1 MEENMA
7 KTYGGWSKFQP
18 FVKEGTVLASFR
30 IVSDDTM
37 EALKASVKARICHPF
52 HITAFVCR
60 LTENGLK
67 KEGIYTKTVN
77 EGSYFEDIEKIT
89 HTLSGYDVLLGWDCT
104 LEKKILKMIG
114 VEVPVLD
121 LKKNA
126 GYFHKFFPEDYQIND
141 VIRTV
146 YRNQHLEIN
155 TFEEVQ
161 WAESYMAI
169 FHWMLKKY
177 GNKFR
182 ENMPQLK
189 TKYAVYK
196 KFMRFFEEGVKLLIL
211 DTETTGLTDDA
222 KIIQFSAIR
231 YCVKNGKLVSDGW
244 SSVYINPE
252 EPLTKKIT
260 EITGLTDEKLAGGLT
275 EKQAA
280 GNIFKLLASCDVW
293 GAYNSSFDHRMLSHM
308 AARTGYRMP
317 DRPVLDLIEL
327 PRNMIEDS
335 ALGDYRPYQ
344 LENVFSYLYPSKE
357 VKFHDALAD
366 VKAAAMV
373 TVRLLYDFS
382 DVKRENI
389 VLNFCDK
396 EYVPHVEYVYY
407 DVNEHAKGQ
416 IRLKVG
422 LSEGRYG
429 DVYWDVIHKRWDC
442 KNTHDAVSL
451 FAKLDLTEL
460 ESMILWKYHCHTM
473 QETAMLLKEWKE
485 KKENKKEESA

>member
-1 MEENMA
+1 MA

-177 GNKFR
+177 G
-182 ENMPQLK
+182 
-189 TKYAVYK
+189 
-196 KFMRFFEEGVKLLIL
+196 
-211 DTETTGLTDDA
+211 
-222 KIIQFSAIR
+222 
-231 YCVKNGKLVSDGW
+231 KNS
-244 SSVYINPE
+244 
-252 EPLTKKIT
+252 
-260 EITGLTDEKLAGGLT
+260 
-275 EKQAA
+275 
-280 GNIFKLLASCDVW
+280 
-293 GAYNSSFDHRMLSHM
+293 
-308 AARTGYRMP
+308 ARTC
-317 DRPVLDLIEL
+317 
-327 PRNMIEDS
+327 RN
-335 ALGDYRPYQ
+335 
-344 LENVFSYLYPSKE
+344 
-357 VKFHDALAD
+357 
-366 VKAAAMV
+366 
-373 TVRLLYDFS
+373 
-382 DVKRENI
+382 
-389 VLNFCDK
+389 
-396 EYVPHVEYVYY
+396 
-407 DVNEHAKGQ
+407 
-416 IRLKVG
+416 
-422 LSEGRYG
+422 
-429 DVYWDVIHKRWDC
+429 
-442 KNTHDAVSL
+442 
-451 FAKLDLTEL
+451 
-460 ESMILWKYHCHTM
+460 
-473 QETAMLLKEWKE
+473 
-485 KKENKKEESA
+485 